1 MMHLSKMQDAIME
14 CFWMQETSTT
24 KTSLKVKTILFTST
38 ESILVKV
45 TIITFSL

>member
-1 MMHLSKMQDAIME
+1 
-14 CFWMQETSTT
+14 MQETSTT
-24 KTSLKVKTILFTST
+24 RTSLKAKTIPFTST